1 MDLSNFKKV
10 FYDWCVTLWKC
21 IDKYFIDK
29 ENGGDWYGYLR
40 RDCTVFNKLKVNDL
54 LVQLVKLNLGWKL

>member
-1 MDLSNFKKV
+1 MDLSNFEKV

-40 RDCTVFNKLKVNDL
+40 RDCTVFNKLKVN
-54 LVQLVKLNLGWKL
+54 GS